1 MVITGIQSMEIAKSD
16 ASKSLVANSHPEET
30 LYVDH
35 PSFAEAFKFWLKLG
49 FISFGGPAGQ
59 ISIMYQELVEKRRW
73 VSNERFLNALNYCML
88 LPGPE
93 AQQLAAYLGWLLHK
107 IPGGIAAGALFLLP
121 SMFILFGLSYTYA
134 ALGDIAWVAA
144 LFGGLKAAV
153 MAVVVAAVIKI
164 GQKALKNGVMIVLA
178 AASFISIFFS
188 ESSLSLD
195 CSDGRADR
203 TGRQYFLSAFISD
216 YQGERQRRCRA
227 GLRQNMR
234 RRRRL
239 PYRSLSPPKRF
250 AADRFLRP
258 VAAAHVGAL
267 RSAAGCRVFQ

>member
-1 MVITGIQSMEIAKSD
+1 MDTTSSDVQDPAVNDSGPDEMV
-16 ASKSLVANSHPEET
+16 
-30 LYVDH
+30 YVEH
-35 PSFAEAFKFWLKLG
+35 PSFGAAFKFWLKLG

-107 IPGGIAAGALFLLP
+107 TSGGIMAGVLFLLP

-144 LFGGLKAAV
+144 LFEGLKAAV

-164 GQKALKNGVMIVLA
+164 GQKALKNGVMVLLA
-178 AASFISIFFS
+178 AASFISIY
-188 ESSLSLD
+188 LQD
-195 CSDGRADR
+195 
-203 TGRQYFLSAFISD
+203 
-216 YQGERQRRCRA
+216 
-227 GLRQNMR
+227 
-234 RRRRL
+234 
-239 PYRSLSPPKRF
+239 
-250 AADRFLRP
+250 
-258 VAAAHVGAL
+258 V
-267 RSAAGCRVFQ
+267 